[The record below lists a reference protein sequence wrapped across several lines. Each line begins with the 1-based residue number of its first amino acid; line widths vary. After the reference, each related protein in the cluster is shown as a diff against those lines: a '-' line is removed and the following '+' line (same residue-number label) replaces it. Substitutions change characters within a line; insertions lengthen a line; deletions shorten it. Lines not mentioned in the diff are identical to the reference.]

1 MKTKKMTRERVAEII
16 AAARDKGE
24 RPNLRDANLGYLNL
38 SGMNLYAADM
48 TGANLTGA
56 NIPYSN
62 LHGANLQGADLRY
75 TNLHDA
81 NLHGAN
87 LRVADLSYTTLRGA
101 NLDCADLTGA
111 NLTGAY
117 LPGLALQGL
126 PSGVLVFTPTP
137 GGWFIT
143 IGCWD
148 GTLAELR
155 ELIAGDDD
163 WPEARGKEIAAR
175 RPMLEAAADLCE
187 AYAAAHPEALAEA
200 KDAADQWK
208 DNR

>member
-56 NIPYSN
+56 NIPYS
-62 LHGANLQGADLRY
+62 
-75 TNLHDA
+75 